1 MPTNKTARGV
11 RSSKPDDKK
20 RTPAEKKQDHI
31 DEVTQSITQIL
42 PSIIE
47 ESIQNSVDD
56 YATRNDPD
64 AKHKDLIEKFRDL
77 IPQPTFDDLWT
88 EQDEEDLEQEADR
101 DAELQHRCTYQDYV
115 TSVWK
120 TAYKFMGC
128 LATDIVGPKSHLRFH
143 SDHITSKNRFWASP
157 FCQKLSALIVQPIFQ
172 GKAGKLALAIQ
183 WTVICRTKDR
193 RKWRLSGC
201 GSDDPFLHI
210 LRPMVQQYQD
220 GTKTPKKLR
229 RMALEVYK
237 SRHPTEG
244 FQDPL
249 WCQFLQR
256 IEEQAPKTKSPWEPE
271 EDSQDFGE
279 FLLYRVNTTDLN
291 NLMEAI
297 AAVRMSGYPMF
308 PDPAT
313 LAMTALYTRNPS
325 DLPMKP
331 QVIEATKA
339 ALLAHRREAK
349 RAEKSGRLDDSSPVG
364 LSKTGGT
371 QGAAEDEHGSSLASN
386 ALSGKEIAAAEA
398 VASGEEA
405 EEADEAEA
413 AEEEEAPRRG
423 TRTRRTRK
431 TSTPVLLM
439 SDDEEEDSDEFSFTS
454 PSPKPAKPSRA
465 QKQPK
470 SQTMQFFIPI
480 PRRSTSTSQ
489 ARDGST
495 APAEGAEVTQNA
507 MQDDDGFQD
516 FADVEL
522 GESVHGSVDQ
532 SNSGYPL
539 KRTAETQPGELSD
552 RASKRRRFDDLL
564 IEVSQE
570 PGGSS
575 RSVVDDSD
583 PGQEQQQE
591 QDSNRFLTDAPYPR
605 TRFGYATTCVFPN
618 VATNLGLEDAL
629 RQIFG
634 ERPAEGGSK
643 QQPEPA
649 GEASVEPRQGQD
661 AQPGVAAPTI
671 AEPSTEAQQSG
682 PDQTEG
688 TSNQPD
694 GNNDKD
700 AETVKPQ
707 IHKKVKRSM
716 LNQPDWLW
724 ENGSN
729 PSRRNP
735 MDAWQL
741 LTK

>member
-47 ESIQNSVDD
+47 ESIQYSVDD
-56 YATRNDPD
+56 YETRNDPD

-88 EQDEEDLEQEADR
+88 EQDEEHLKQEAER

-210 LRPMVQQYQD
+210 LRSMVQQYQD

-237 SRHPTEG
+237 SRYPTEG

-279 FLLYRVNTTDLN
+279 FLLYRVNTTDLS

-386 ALSGKEIAAAEA
+386 AGSRLSGREIAAAEA
-398 VASGEEA
+398 VVSREDAMAA
-405 EEADEAEA
+405 ERAKATKMA
-413 AEEEEAPRRG
+413 KAVEEEEAPKRG
-423 TRTRRTRK
+423 TRTRRTEK
-431 TSTPVLLM
+431 TKTPVALT
-439 SDDEEEDSDEFSFTS
+439 SDDEEEDGDGDSDEFSFTS
-454 PSPKPAKPSRA
+454 PSPTRAKPSRA
-465 QKQPK
+465 QKQPNP
-470 SQTMQFFIPI
+470 QMMQFFIPI
-480 PRRSTSTSQ
+480 PRRRASISQ
-489 ARDGST
+489 TRDGSA
-495 APAEGAEVTQNA
+495 APLEVTDNA
-507 MQDDDGFQD
+507 MQDDGGSQD

-532 SNSGYPL
+532 SNSGSPL
-539 KRTAETQPGELSD
+539 KRPAETRSEELRD

-564 IEVSQE
+564 IEVSQK
-570 PGGSS
+570 PGDNS
-575 RSVVDDSD
+575 RSVVEDSD
-583 PGQEQQQE
+583 PEKEQQKEQEQE
-591 QDSNRFLTDAPYPR
+591 QDSHRFLTDAPYPR
-605 TRFGYATTCVFPN
+605 TRFGHALPLVFPS

-629 RQIFG
+629 RQVCD
-634 ERPAEGGSK
+634 EHPATGGSK
-643 QQPEPA
+643 QQPGP
-649 GEASVEPRQGQD
+649 SVN
-661 AQPGVAAPTI
+661 PTSHQVDVD
-671 AEPSTEAQQSG
+671 E
-682 PDQTEG
+682 
-688 TSNQPD
+688 
-694 GNNDKD
+694 
-700 AETVKPQ
+700 
-707 IHKKVKRSM
+707 
-716 LNQPDWLW
+716 
-724 ENGSN
+724 
-729 PSRRNP
+729 
-735 MDAWQL
+735 
-741 LTK
+741 

>member
-11 RSSKPDDKK
+11 RSSKPDDRK

-47 ESIQNSVDD
+47 ESIQNSIDD
-56 YATRNDPD
+56 YATRDDPD
-64 AKHKDLIEKFRDL
+64 AKHKDLIKKFRDL

-88 EQDEEDLEQEADR
+88 EQDEENLKQEADR
-101 DAELQHRCTYQDYV
+101 DAEFQHRCTYQDYV

-143 SDHITSKNRFWASP
+143 SDHSTSKNRFWASP

-183 WTVICRTKDR
+183 WTVICRTRDR

-249 WCQFLQR
+249 WCQFLRR

-325 DLPMKP
+325 NLPLKP

-349 RAEKSGRLDDSSPVG
+349 RAKKPGLLDDSSPVG
-364 LSKTGGT
+364 LSKSGGT
-371 QGAAEDEHGSSLASN
+371 QGGAGDEHGSSLASN
-386 ALSGKEIAAAEA
+386 AGSILSGREIAAADA
-398 VASGEEA
+398 VVSR
-405 EEADEAEA
+405 EEADDTEKAKA
-413 AEEEEAPRRG
+413 ADKAKAVKGEEAPRRG

-431 TSTPVLLM
+431 ISTPLVIT
-439 SDDEEEDSDEFSFTS
+439 SDDEEEEGDEFSFTS

-470 SQTMQFFIPI
+470 SQMMQFFISI
-480 PRRSTSTSQ
+480 PGRRSTSTSQ

-495 APAEGAEVTQNA
+495 APVGDAEVNDNG

-522 GESVHGSVDQ
+522 GESVRGSVGK
-532 SNSGYPL
+532 SNSDYPL
-539 KRTAETQPGELSD
+539 KRTAETQPDELSD
-552 RASKRRRFDDLL
+552 RASKRRRFEDLV
-564 IEVSQE
+564 IKVSQK
-570 PGGSS
+570 PGDSS
-575 RSVVDDSD
+575 RSVVEDSD
-583 PGQEQQQE
+583 PGQERQQDQE
-591 QDSNRFLTDAPYPR
+591 QESHRFLIDAPYPR
-605 TRFGYATTCVFPN
+605 TRFGYATTSVFPS
-618 VATNLGLEDAL
+618 VPINLGLEDAL
-629 RQIFG
+629 RQVFG
-634 ERPAEGGSK
+634 EVSAAGGSK
-643 QQPEPA
+643 
-649 GEASVEPRQGQD
+649 R
-661 AQPGVAAPTI
+661 QPGRSDNPTSHQVDVD
-671 AEPSTEAQQSG
+671 E
-682 PDQTEG
+682 
-688 TSNQPD
+688 
-694 GNNDKD
+694 
-700 AETVKPQ
+700 
-707 IHKKVKRSM
+707 
-716 LNQPDWLW
+716 
-724 ENGSN
+724 
-729 PSRRNP
+729 
-735 MDAWQL
+735 
-741 LTK
+741 